1 MRLTRR
7 TAGDIKEGAMRKFTR
22 VTVLACAAAL
32 ALAVVAIAA
41 ASYQPSMGIFQATYK
56 PSGGGAVTIV
66 VAQEKADDPTA
77 RIVIYAPTGYG
88 VTLTQAAG
96 TTIGSVVAHIQ
107 ALQIGPNVLPLTGP
121 VKVDNPANYPATTN
135 ACTPG
140 VTHEAVWTLNAALP
154 GQPANPIPVY
164 VDHTT
169 GTEAAFSSAKMTVCF
184 RDPNLPPTDPR
195 YPPNGAKFLDA
206 AFTVKGVF
214 TNPSAAGNHL
224 WRSVYTPYTPGT
236 GTPNPAGTREA
247 QGVVPMPYSISLKRV
262 KARGRLYRVAG
273 TVNVNGSAPTGVTM
287 ALFAGTKGKSG
298 INFKRVARTKTRR
311 GKYVFNRRLPKKL
324 TYVFVEREPTTTSCV
339 SPLVTCSSSIVS
351 NAISRVIKIAP
362 APKKKAKRHR

>member
-1 MRLTRR
+1 
-7 TAGDIKEGAMRKFTR
+7 MRKFSR
-22 VTVLACAAAL
+22 LTVLACAAAL

-41 ASYQPSMGIFQATYK
+41 ASYTPSMGIFQATYK

-77 RIVIYAPTGYG
+77 RIVIYAPVGYTA
-88 VTLTQAAG
+88 TLTQPAG

-121 VKVDNPANYPATTN
+121 VKVDSPANYPATTN
-135 ACTPG
+135 PCTPG
-140 VTHEAVWTLNAALP
+140 IPHEAVWTLNAALP

-169 GTEAAFSSAKMTVCF
+169 GAEATFSSVKMTVCF
-184 RDPNLPPTDPR
+184 RDPTLPPTDPR

-214 TNPSAAGNHL
+214 KNPSSAGNKL
-224 WRSVYTPYTPGT
+224 WRSVFTPYTPGT
-236 GTPNPAGTREA
+236 GAPNAAGTREA
-247 QGVVPMPYSISLKRV
+247 QGVVPMPYGISLKRV
-262 KARGRLYRVAG
+262 RARGGFYRLAG
-273 TVNVNGSAPTGVTM
+273 TLNLNGSAPSGVTM
-287 ALFAGTKGKSG
+287 TLFAGTKGKSG
-298 INFKRVARTKTRR
+298 INFKVVGSTKTRK
-311 GKYVFNRRLPKKL
+311 GKYVFNRRLPKKT
-324 TYVFVEREPTTTSCV
+324 TYVFVERAPTTTSCV

-351 NAISRVIKIAP
+351 NAISRVMKIAP
-362 APKKKAKRHR
+362 GPVKKKRR